1 LFEAEHGA
9 ITSSTPIRKRVPVE
23 EYLRPQRRFAHLFK
37 KGAIDTVRIAKIQKM
52 ANENIKRYNLLRK
65 ETESFD
71 GVTGIKLTDS
81 KYT

>member
-1 LFEAEHGA
+1 
-9 ITSSTPIRKRVPVE
+9 
-23 EYLRPQRRFAHLFK
+23 
-37 KGAIDTVRIAKIQKM
+37 M